1 MPPKQF
7 WHEKKIWI
15 NKAVKGEKAVR
26 KGKSRVPIRYTAH
39 VYQFIDIMPLPVG
52 RSFSL
57 DQEDPPYVD
66 ELQQLFLH
74 SFDFTH
80 FRQNNCQNTANQYL
94 C

>member
-1 MPPKQF
+1 M
-7 WHEKKIWI
+7 
-15 NKAVKGEKAVR
+15 
-26 KGKSRVPIRYTAH
+26 SRVPIWYTAH